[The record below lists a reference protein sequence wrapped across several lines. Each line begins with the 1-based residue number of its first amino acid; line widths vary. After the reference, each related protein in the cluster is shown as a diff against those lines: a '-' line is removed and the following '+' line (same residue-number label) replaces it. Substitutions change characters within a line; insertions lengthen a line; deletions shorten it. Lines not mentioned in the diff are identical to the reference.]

1 MAIVLQEARL
11 GPWLH
16 ALPQTA
22 ASGSLFLSHDAPTHL
37 RGRRAACGCQQPP
50 LPVPPSAR
58 GCEVSHPR
66 DSRCQRMPGSGPGLR
81 VGGHDLGRAAA
92 PVCPKRL
99 RGAGQDGGLQRV
111 TLCPRDN
118 QVWTPSPFLWYR
130 RGSAKAGVSAL
141 PSPGAP
147 RLLSTPRATRRLNP
161 CDRRGRSAASRES
174 GPHRLCR
181 LLAVLLEGSGTREG
195 CWGAGLWDLGGSRRG
210 GEARPRFQLGKR
222 AGLVL
227 AGISV
232 RHEPSP

>member
-37 RGRRAACGCQQPP
+37 RRRRAACGCQQPP

-99 RGAGQDGGLQRV
+99 RGSGQDGGLQRV

-181 LLAVLLEGSGTREG
+181 LLAVLPGRFRDQGRMLGSWPLGPWGVQEGWGGTSPFSAGETG
-195 CWGAGLWDLGGSRRG
+195 GAGACRDLG
-210 GEARPRFQLGKR
+210 
-222 AGLVL
+222 
-227 AGISV
+227 
-232 RHEPSP
+232 PS